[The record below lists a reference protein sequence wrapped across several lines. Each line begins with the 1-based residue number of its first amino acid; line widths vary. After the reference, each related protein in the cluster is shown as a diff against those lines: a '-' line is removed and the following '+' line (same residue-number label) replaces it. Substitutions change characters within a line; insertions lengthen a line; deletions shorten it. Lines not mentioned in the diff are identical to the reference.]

1 MAARPRLRP
10 GLRGTQ
16 LGIAYSKVGARR
28 FDFSDPYHLAL
39 TMRFPTFLLFV
50 FTVYAA
56 ITTAFAALY
65 TLQPGSLTN
74 ARPGHF
80 VDAFFFS
87 IETLATVGYGEM
99 YPATAYGHT
108 ISSIEIVVGMA
119 CTAIMTGLIFV
130 RFSRPKARMVYS
142 DTIVITPHNGV
153 PTLMLRVAH
162 GRSGTLTN
170 MSVAIDAL
178 MPRHTSEGAT
188 FRQLVSL
195 KLTRATMPMVGLIMT
210 VMHVIDETSPLAGYD
225 AAKLAADEIRFV
237 LSIEA
242 RDPELAAVV
251 HDLKTYLAADVRFG
265 SRFGDA
271 VTPGGDGELIVDLT
285 RISALDEAA

>member
-1 MAARPRLRP
+1 MAAKLGARRAMK
-10 GLRGTQ
+10 GTQ

-28 FDFSDPYHLAL
+28 FDLSDPYHLAL

-50 FTVYAA
+50 FAVYAV

-65 TLQPGSLTN
+65 TLQPGSVIN

-80 VDAFFFS
+80 SDAFFFS

-99 YPATAYGHT
+99 YPATAFGHVV
-108 ISSIEIVVGMA
+108 SSIEIVVGMA
-119 CTAIMTGLIFV
+119 FTAVMTGLIFV
-130 RFSRPKARMVYS
+130 RFSRPKARMIYS
-142 DTIVITPHNGV
+142 DTLVITPHNGV

-170 MSVAIDAL
+170 MAVAIDAL
-178 MPRHTSEGAT
+178 MPRYTSEGAT
-188 FRQLVSL
+188 YRQLVSL

-225 AAKLAADEIRFV
+225 AAKLTADEIRFV
-237 LSIEA
+237 LSVEA
-242 RDPELAAVV
+242 RDPTLAAVV

-265 SRFGDA
+265 VTFGDA
-271 VTPGGDGELIVDLT
+271 VTQGEDGVLIVDLT
-285 RISALDEAA
+285 RISALNEAA

>member
-1 MAARPRLRP
+1 MAVRPRPRH

-28 FDFSDPYHLAL
+28 FDLSDPYHFAL
-39 TMRFPTFLLFV
+39 TIHWPVFV
-50 FTVYAA
+50 LSIFSVYAV
-56 ITTAFAALY
+56 ITTVFAGLY

-80 VDAFFFS
+80 GDAFFFS

-108 ISSIEIVVGMA
+108 VSSIEIVFGMA
-119 CTAIMTGLIFV
+119 FTAIMTGLIFV

-142 DTIVITPHNGV
+142 DVMVIASYNGV

-170 MSVAIDAL
+170 MTVTIDAL
-178 MPRHTSEGAT
+178 MPRPTTEGHT

-195 KLTRATMPMVGLIMT
+195 RLTRATMPMVGLIMT
-210 VMHVIDETSPLAGYD
+210 VMHPIDDTSPLAGYD
-225 AAKLAADEIRFV
+225 AAKLAADDVGFLV
-237 LSIEA
+237 SIEA

-251 HDLKTYLAADVRFG
+251 HDIKAYRPPDVRFG
-265 SRFGDA
+265 VRFGDA
-271 VTPGGDGELIVDLT
+271 VIPAEDGTLIVDLT
-285 RISALDEAA
+285 RISVLDEAG